1 MSESAV
7 LPAQPA
13 PAKPKFWKTIRGQQ
27 VKIIILFSLIP
38 LLLLFVFTYLPF
50 GTMVSYSFYN
60 MHYVGARK
68 FVGWANYIE
77 IFTRKDI
84 IGALKISLYYMAG
97 SVVQIALALYFAT
110 ILSMKVRCGN
120 LFKGIMFFP
129 YLINGIA
136 IGFIFKFFFTRGYV
150 FDTVLQWAGFSL
162 DNLPYWLKDQSI
174 NNWSLTGT
182 SIWRYM
188 GQNMVLFIGA
198 IMSVD
203 GSLYE
208 AADLDGCNM
217 WQKFRYIIL
226 PSIKTI
232 LVLNIILSI
241 SGALSVFDAPYVIT
255 GGQNGTGTFFI
266 VMNTLAHT
274 NQKVGLASAMAVF
287 LLCIIFIVTI
297 AQKLFFKYVFRNAT
311 TGEDTSTAP
320 RKKIKI
326 AQGGK

>member
-120 LFKGIMFFP
+120 L
-129 YLINGIA
+129 
-136 IGFIFKFFFTRGYV
+136 FKFFFTRGYV